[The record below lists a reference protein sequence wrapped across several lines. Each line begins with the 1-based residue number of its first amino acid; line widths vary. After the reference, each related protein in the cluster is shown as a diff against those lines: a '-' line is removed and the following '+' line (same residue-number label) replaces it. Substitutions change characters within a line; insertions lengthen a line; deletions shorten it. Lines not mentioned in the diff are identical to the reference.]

1 MKKKFIGTILCFV
14 FIITIVFGTLYV
26 IDHKRMDNNLPV
38 VFSTWGK
45 KYVPPVNDYPIQ
57 NGVNS
62 DEELNNNGFTETY
75 KFNNL
80 ELEVTNVHKKYKRPA
95 SDGFDTWEYDV
106 YMVSPGATITIKNA
120 DMWIAEDGKKHPNWA
135 FNMTTGDRIDIVD
148 DMKPIVMTDN
158 MISVFDTES
167 SVSVLQFEMYNKKS
181 FLAEILEE
189 SPSSMI
195 VEPVYEK
202 MDAYIGE
209 KVRIEYGTVHYDY
222 LYGVGRRVVI
232 YYQGEPEEIEDGM
245 KLIKSDDIST
255 EGFREFK
262 LEVKPSEEKVKKE
275 IAERTP
281 PTDSSGRRW
290 IYGNSA
296 LYYYGVENVLITIK
310 GWTMPLE
317 KALEEGRI
325 TLNGIIAKCNQDI
338 AGGVIDELVYK
349 DGGSQVYKYPE
360 YTIVKYHT
368 LDGNDDMY
376 IGTPDID
383 IHVKDK

>member
-1 MKKKFIGTILCFV
+1 MKKKVVGPMLCFV

-45 KYVPPVNDYPIQ
+45 QYVPPVNDYPIQ

-80 ELEVTNVHKKYKRPA
+80 ELEVTNVHKKYKRQA

-158 MISVFDTES
+158 MISVFATES

-281 PTDSSGRRW
+281 PTDSSG
-290 IYGNSA
+290 
-296 LYYYGVENVLITIK
+296 
-310 GWTMPLE
+310 
-317 KALEEGRI
+317 
-325 TLNGIIAKCNQDI
+325 
-338 AGGVIDELVYK
+338 
-349 DGGSQVYKYPE
+349 
-360 YTIVKYHT
+360 
-368 LDGNDDMY
+368 
-376 IGTPDID
+376 
-383 IHVKDK
+383 

>member
-1 MKKKFIGTILCFV
+1 
-14 FIITIVFGTLYV
+14 
-26 IDHKRMDNNLPV
+26 
-38 VFSTWGK
+38 
-45 KYVPPVNDYPIQ
+45 
-57 NGVNS
+57 
-62 DEELNNNGFTETY
+62 
-75 KFNNL
+75 
-80 ELEVTNVHKKYKRPA
+80 
-95 SDGFDTWEYDV
+95 
-106 YMVSPGATITIKNA
+106 
-120 DMWIAEDGKKHPNWA
+120 
-135 FNMTTGDRIDIVD
+135 
-148 DMKPIVMTDN
+148 
-158 MISVFDTES
+158 
-167 SVSVLQFEMYNKKS
+167 VLQFEMYKKKS
-181 FLAEILEE
+181 FVAEILEE

-195 VEPVYEK
+195 VKPVYEK
-202 MDAYIGE
+202 MDAYIAE
-209 KVRIEYGTVHYDY
+209 KVRVEYGTVHYDY

-262 LEVKPSEEKVKKE
+262 LEVKTSEEKVKKE
-275 IAERTP
+275 IVERTP
-281 PTDSSGRRW
+281 PTDSSGKQW

-325 TLNGIIAKCNQDI
+325 TLNGIIAKCNQDV
-338 AGGVIDELVYK
+338 AGGVLEELAYD
-349 DGGSQVYKYPE
+349 DGGSQVYKYPD

-368 LDGNDDMY
+368 LDGNDDVY